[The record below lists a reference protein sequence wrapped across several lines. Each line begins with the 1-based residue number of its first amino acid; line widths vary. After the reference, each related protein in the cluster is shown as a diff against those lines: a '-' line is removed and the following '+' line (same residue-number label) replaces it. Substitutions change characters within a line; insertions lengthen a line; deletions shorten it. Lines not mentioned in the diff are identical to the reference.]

1 MATQTLT
8 LEIPRLQ
15 KIPAPRWPFVMYAL
29 TGFTGVLAEQGFE
42 KYITLLV
49 GATASATAV
58 VIFSYFLGFALGA
71 SAVAACERRGM
82 IRRPL
87 RLYGLLELLVGV
99 MCLVFSYTFHPLT
112 AYLSPLQGAVS
123 GPVGRLA
130 IRFAFGSTLMLP
142 AAALMGAS
150 FPLIAKAV
158 DPENSLGGKRWI
170 QAYACNLGGAV
181 VAALAGAYFVLPAIG
196 IRGSFWACFVIGA
209 LVFLFTLVLPEQR
222 AALERQTDERM
233 EAGSLENRNLAW
245 LLLAAAFGSGLA
257 FFALEVIWTHLIATT
272 TGSSVY
278 AFASMLAMVLLGLL
292 TGALR
297 SRRAQQA
304 DRPITYSRVFQFS
317 ALLLVVQFRLW
328 DYSQIAYLVE
338 LPAWAKNFYTIEAF
352 KLALAALLI
361 IPPAALLGTVY
372 PLLLRNP
379 LLYHRRNS
387 FLIGY
392 LNTAN
397 SIGCLGGALLGIFF
411 LIPVVGSEWS
421 LKSIV
426 IALIVV
432 GLGFL
437 YYEDQSRK
445 ALGKAVFGSAL
456 VVLYACSW
464 HWNHALMTSG
474 INVYFGRANIVGKPN
489 AGPGP
494 TQSIIFFEE
503 EAQGGM
509 TTVVDLVSKTAR
521 HRVLLT
527 NGKFEGTDDFEG
539 QGFAQIGVGAV
550 PSQFVGGFDRALL
563 IGLGTGHSAYALE
576 HLGYRQIDVAEFAP
590 GIIHAAGACFREL
603 NHDVLT
609 KSNVRVVLED
619 GRNLLLRSPD
629 RTYDVIA
636 IELASIWF
644 AGATNLYSQEFYK
657 LAQSKLRDH
666 GVLEQWVQ
674 LHHISPREVSSVIA
688 TIRSVFPYVSFWWVG
703 EQGMIIATQEPQILN
718 LERRRYLSE
727 KLRTME
733 GVPAADRER
742 LPREMSDSEV
752 LAADG
757 VDRLVAGA
765 HAVINSDHSRWLEY
779 ATPRYNW
786 MDVDWMARNL
796 EYLRNF
802 AAR

>member
-1 MATQTLT
+1 MATQTLP
-8 LEIPRLQ
+8 LETTPAQ
-15 KIPAPRWPFVMYAL
+15 KVSAPQWPFLMYAL

-58 VIFSYFLGFALGA
+58 VIFSYFLGFAMGA
-71 SAVAACERRGM
+71 SAIAACERRGL
-82 IRRPL
+82 IRGPL

-99 MCLVFSYTFHPLT
+99 MCLVFSFTFHAIT
-112 AYLSPLQGAVS
+112 AYLAPLQGAVS
-123 GPVGRLA
+123 GQLGRLA
-130 IRFAFGSTLMLP
+130 IRFAFGSILMLP

-181 VAALAGAYFVLPAIG
+181 VAALAGAYFILPAIG

-209 LVFLFTLVLPEQR
+209 LVFLFTLVIPDQR
-222 AALERQTDERM
+222 PAASVQSDEPI
-233 EAGSLENRNLAW
+233 EADGAGNPSLAR
-245 LLLAAAFGSGLA
+245 LLLLAAFGSGLA

-292 TGALR
+292 IGALR

-328 DYSQIAYLVE
+328 DYSQVAYLIE
-338 LPAWAKNFYTIEAF
+338 IPAWAKSFYTIEAF

-379 LLYHRRNS
+379 LLYNRRNS

-397 SIGCLGGALLGIFF
+397 SIGCLAGALLGIFF

-421 LKSIV
+421 LKAIV
-426 IALIVV
+426 VALILV

-437 YYEDQSRK
+437 YYEHPGRK
-445 ALGKAVFGSAL
+445 ALIKAVLGSAL
-456 VVLYACSW
+456 VVGYACSW

-474 INVYFGRANIVGKPN
+474 INVYFGRANIAGSPS

-509 TTVVDLVSKTAR
+509 TTVVDLVSKTSR
-521 HRVLLT
+521 QRVLLT

-539 QGFAQIGVGAV
+539 QGLAQIGVGAV

-563 IGLGTGHSAYALE
+563 IGLGTGQSAYALE
-576 HLGYRQIDVAEFAP
+576 HLGYRQVDVAEFAP
-590 GIIHAAGACFREL
+590 GIIHAAEAYFRHL
-603 NHDVLT
+603 HH
-609 KSNVRVVLED
+609 NVIEQPNVHLVLED

-629 RTYDVIA
+629 HTYNAIT

-657 LAQSKLRDH
+657 LAQSKLREH

-703 EQGMIIATQEPQILN
+703 EQGMIVATSEPQRLDPDRRIYLT
-718 LERRRYLSE
+718 ER
-727 KLRTME
+727 LRTLE
-733 GVPAADRER
+733 GVPAAQRDR
-742 LPREMSDSEV
+742 LPQAMFDSQV
-752 LAADG
+752 LGPND

-765 HAVINSDHSRWLEY
+765 HAVVNSDHSRWLEY

-786 MDVDWMARNL
+786 MDVDWMGKNLAYLKEFAR
-796 EYLRNF
+796 R
-802 AAR
+802 

>member
-1 MATQTLT
+1 
-8 LEIPRLQ
+8 
-15 KIPAPRWPFVMYAL
+15 MYAL

-71 SAVAACERRGM
+71 SAVAACERRKL
-82 IRRPL
+82 IRSPL
-87 RLYGLLELLVGV
+87 RLYGLLELLVGL

-112 AYLSPLQGAVS
+112 AYLSPLQAAVS
-123 GPVGRLA
+123 GPLGRLVM
-130 IRFAFGSTLMLP
+130 RFAFGSILMLP

-181 VAALAGAYFVLPAIG
+181 VAALAGAYFILPAIG
-196 IRGSFWACFVIGA
+196 IRGSFWACFVVGA
-209 LVFLFTLVLPEQR
+209 LVFLFTMILPEQR
-222 AALERQTDERM
+222 TAAAAESAGPM
-233 EAGSLENRNLAW
+233 EADGPENPSLAW
-245 LLLAAAFGSGLA
+245 LLLLAAGGSGLA

-292 TGALR
+292 IGALR
-297 SRRAQQA
+297 SRRAQHA
-304 DRPITYSRVFQFS
+304 DRAITYSRVFQFS
-317 ALLLVVQFRLW
+317 ALLLIVQFRLW
-328 DYSQIAYLVE
+328 DYSQIAYLTE
-338 LPAWAKNFYTIEAF
+338 LPAWAKSFYTIEAF

-379 LLYHRRNS
+379 LLYNRRNS
-387 FLIGY
+387 YLIGY

-397 SIGCLGGALLGIFF
+397 SIGCLAGALLGIFF

-421 LKSIV
+421 LKAIV
-426 IALIVV
+426 VALILV

-437 YYEDQSRK
+437 YYEQPSRK
-445 ALGKAVFGSAL
+445 ALIKAVVGSAL
-456 VVLYACSW
+456 VVLYSCSW

-474 INVYFGRANIVGKPN
+474 INVYFGRSNIAGKPD

-509 TTVVDLVSKTAR
+509 TTVVDLVSKTSR
-521 HRVLLT
+521 ERVLLT
-527 NGKFEGTDDFEG
+527 NGKFQGTDDFVG
-539 QGFAQIGVGAV
+539 QGIAQIGVGVV
-550 PSQFVGGFDRALL
+550 PSQFVPRFDRVLL
-563 IGLGTGHSAYALE
+563 LGLGTGHSAYALE
-576 HLGYRQIDVAEFAP
+576 HMGYRQIDVAEFAP
-590 GIIHAAGACFREL
+590 GIIDAAATCFRDL
-603 NHDVLT
+603 NHDVLK
-609 KSNVRVVLED
+609 KSNVHVALED

-629 RTYDVIA
+629 QTYDAIT

-657 LAQSKLRDH
+657 LAQSKLREH
-666 GVLEQWVQ
+666 GVLEQWIQ

-703 EQGMIIATQEPQILN
+703 EQGMILATSDPQRLEA
-718 LERRRYLSE
+718 ERRNYLTQ
-727 KLRTME
+727 KLQTLA
-733 GVPAADRER
+733 GVPPAERDR
-742 LPREMSDSEV
+742 LPKAMFDSQV
-752 LAADG
+752 LSPDG
-757 VDRLVAGA
+757 VDRLVNNA
-765 HAVINSDHSRWLEY
+765 HGVINSDHSRWLEY

-786 MDVDWMARNL
+786 MDVDWMGKNL
-796 EYLRNF
+796 AYLKSF
-802 AAR
+802 AVR

>member
-1 MATQTLT
+1 
-8 LEIPRLQ
+8 
-15 KIPAPRWPFVMYAL
+15 MYAL

-71 SAVAACERRGM
+71 SAVAACERRGL

-99 MCLVFSYTFHPLT
+99 MCLVFSFTFHPLT
-112 AYLSPLQGAVS
+112 AYLSPLQAAVS
-123 GPVGRLA
+123 GPLGRLVM
-130 IRFAFGSTLMLP
+130 RFAFGSILMLP

-181 VAALAGAYFVLPAIG
+181 VAALAGAYFILPAIG
-196 IRGSFWACFVIGA
+196 IRGSFWACFVVGA
-209 LVFLFTLVLPEQR
+209 LVFLFTMIIQEQKPAPSVETAEQIEADCPENP
-222 AALERQTDERM
+222 
-233 EAGSLENRNLAW
+233 SLAW
-245 LLLAAAFGSGLA
+245 LLLLAAFGSGLA

-292 TGALR
+292 IGALR

-304 DRPITYSRVFQFS
+304 DRAITYSRVFQFS
-317 ALLLVVQFRLW
+317 ALLLIVQFRLW
-328 DYSQIAYLVE
+328 DYSQIAYLIE
-338 LPAWAKNFYTIEAF
+338 LPAWAKSFYTIEAF

-379 LLYHRRNS
+379 LLYNRRNS
-387 FLIGY
+387 YLIGY

-397 SIGCLGGALLGIFF
+397 SIGCLAGALLGIFF

-426 IALIVV
+426 VALILV

-437 YYEDQSRK
+437 YYEHPSRK
-445 ALGKAVFGSAL
+445 ALIKAAVGSAL

-474 INVYFGRANIVGKPN
+474 INVYFGRTNIAGSPN

-509 TTVVDLVSKTAR
+509 TTVVDLVSKTSR
-521 HRVLLT
+521 ERVLLT
-527 NGKFEGTDDFEG
+527 NGKFQGTDDFLG
-539 QGFAQIGVGAV
+539 QGIAQIGVGVV
-550 PSQFVGGFDRALL
+550 PSQFVPRFDRVLL
-563 IGLGTGHSAYALE
+563 LGLGTGHSAYALQ

-590 GIIHAAGACFREL
+590 GIIDAAAICFSEL
-603 NHDVLT
+603 NHDVLK
-609 KSNVRVVLED
+609 KSNVRVALED

-629 RTYDVIA
+629 RTYDAIT

-657 LAQSKLRDH
+657 LAQSKLREH
-666 GVLEQWVQ
+666 GVLEQWIQ

-703 EQGMIIATQEPQILN
+703 EQGMIVATAEPQRLDP
-718 LERRRYLSE
+718 ERRAYLTE
-727 KLRTME
+727 KLRTLE
-733 GVPAADRER
+733 GVPAAERDR
-742 LPREMSDSEV
+742 LPKAMFDSQV
-752 LAADG
+752 LGPDD

-765 HAVINSDHSRWLEY
+765 NAVINSDHSRWLEY

-786 MDVDWMARNL
+786 MDVDWMGKNL
-796 EYLRNF
+796 GYLRSF
-802 AAR
+802 AVH